1 MAYQNYGDGY
11 SGHQFVMLE
20 LARRS
25 ASGVDNSDFPTNRIG
40 LLASQIGIT
49 TNKQSLTFPI
59 PFSGVVRGEST
70 TLSLDMGMASKTI
83 QVDGIILEQTISKLN
98 AEGELKSV
106 TLTSYEIAQLLHSYV
121 DASFLQEDQ
130 NISKLIILYPS
141 KVDKNFVPREGI
153 EGKSLEELPLISFSW
168 ANRNYDVPSFTYLE
182 TAFPDSLVA
191 STDEIKGV
199 TGFIDNFTTTFVGTE
214 SPQITFNMTF
224 TQASTVISDF
234 MNQAT

>member
-11 SGHQFVMLE
+11 SAHQFVMLE
-20 LARRS
+20 LSRRA

-98 AEGELKSV
+98 AEGEPKTV
-106 TLTSYEIAQLLHSYV
+106 TLTPYEIAQLLHSYV
-121 DASFLQEDQ
+121 DSSFLHEDQ

-141 KVDKNFVPREGI
+141 KANANFDERNANV
-153 EGKSLEELPLISFSW
+153 STQDLTELPLIPFNW
-168 ANRNYDVPSFTYLE
+168 ANRTYDVPSLTILE
-182 TAFPDSLVA
+182 TPFPKELSDGI
-191 STDEIKGV
+191 EIDGV
-199 TGFIDNFTTTFVGTE
+199 TGFIDNFQTQFVGTDT
-214 SPQITFNMTF
+214 PQVSFNLTF
-224 TQASTVISDF
+224 TQATTVISDF
-234 MNQAT
+234 INSAL